1 MDTILAID
9 ANAAGVSF
17 QLFSVQGDGRLEGQ
31 INGRLEGVGGCPR
44 LKARRMNG
52 DSLAHRAYRNED
64 VGDVAAAFAAIDAW
78 LRDELR
84 VGPLAVGHRIVQGG
98 PEHARPILI
107 DDAVMV
113 RLEQLVASAPLHQ
126 LHNLALIRA
135 IRADHPALPQVAC
148 FDTAFHLSRAAASDG
163 SVSPYQH
170 HAGTVRP
177 SGLHGLSYESVART
191 LSLVA
196 PGIAKRRVIVARLGD
211 SSSMCALRDGR
222 SVECI
227 PARYAFGPLPAD
239 DFASEI
245 NPDIAQLL
253 RSENGMPTEALQD
266 ASRRSYGL
274 SGPAG
279 AGEVAFEL
287 EGARSPQVRH
297 AVERLGYRTGL
308 DAGLLA
314 AALEGLDAF
323 VFTGEIGERS
333 AAIRA
338 SIAERL
344 SWLGATLDAPANAQ
358 HARLIS
364 RHDGR
369 IPIYVLPSDDELTI
383 ARHTLAI
390 LLNGPSPH

>member
-1 MDTILAID
+1 M
-9 ANAAGVSF
+9 
-17 QLFSVQGDGRLEGQ
+17 RE
-31 INGRLEGVGGCPR
+31 
-44 LKARRMNG
+44 
-52 DSLAHRAYRNED
+52 
-64 VGDVAAAFAAIDAW
+64 
-78 LRDELR
+78 
-84 VGPLAVGHRIVQGG
+84 
-98 PEHARPILI
+98 
-107 DDAVMV
+107 
-113 RLEQLVASAPLHQ
+113 
-126 LHNLALIRA
+126 
-135 IRADHPALPQVAC
+135 
-148 FDTAFHLSRAAASDG
+148 
-163 SVSPYQH
+163 
-170 HAGTVRP
+170 P
-177 SGLHGLSYESVART
+177 S
-191 LSLVA
+191 SLVA

-245 NPDIAQLL
+245 DPDIAQLL

-297 AVERLGYRTGL
+297 AVERLGYRAGL